1 MDDKTEPISCA
12 RHDSFEEEAEE
23 EKDML
28 IRQARVLYPEVE
40 PWVIEMA
47 VSAYVKQKQQNPDIN
62 FRSLNINEE
71 CNNDDVCLS
80 LIGATDPLG
89 EVLSCGS

>member
-1 MDDKTEPISCA
+1 MEGKTEPII
-12 RHDSFEEEAEE
+12 HDNFEEEEAEE

-28 IRQARVLYPEVE
+28 LRQARVLYPEIE
-40 PWVIEMA
+40 EWVLHMA
-47 VSAYVKQKQQNPDIN
+47 VEAYIKQKKQNPDIN

-80 LIGATDPLG
+80 
-89 EVLSCGS
+89 CGS

>member
-1 MDDKTEPISCA
+1 MDDKVEPIL
-12 RHDSFEEEAEE
+12 HDSFEEEEAEA

-28 IRQARVLYPEVE
+28 LRQSRVLYPEVE
-40 PWVIEMA
+40 KWILTMA
-47 VSAYVKQKQQNPDIN
+47 VSAYLKQKQQNPDID

-80 LIGATDPLG
+80 
-89 EVLSCGS
+89 CGS

>member
-1 MDDKTEPISCA
+1 MEANTEPIL
-12 RHDSFEEEAEE
+12 HDSFEEDE

-28 IRQARVLYPEVE
+28 LRQSRVLYPEVE
-40 PWVIEMA
+40 DWILTMA
-47 VSAYVKQKQQNPDIN
+47 VSAYLKQKQQNPDID

-80 LIGATDPLG
+80 
-89 EVLSCGS
+89 CGS

>member
-1 MDDKTEPISCA
+1 MEGKTEPIL
-12 RHDSFEEEAEE
+12 HDNFEEEEAEE

-28 IRQARVLYPEVE
+28 LRQARVLYPEIEEWVLHMTVE
-40 PWVIEMA
+40 
-47 VSAYVKQKQQNPDIN
+47 AYIKQKKQNPDIN

-80 LIGATDPLG
+80 
-89 EVLSCGS
+89 CGS

>member
-1 MDDKTEPISCA
+1 MEDKTEPIL
-12 RHDSFEEEAEE
+12 HDTFEEEEAEE

-28 IRQARVLYPEVE
+28 LCQSRVLYPEVE
-40 PWVIEMA
+40 EWILIMA
-47 VSAYVKQKQQNPDIN
+47 VSAYLKQKQLNPDIN

-80 LIGATDPLG
+80 
-89 EVLSCGS
+89 CGS

>member
-1 MDDKTEPISCA
+1 MEATTEPISCA
-12 RHDSFEEEAEE
+12 RHDSFEEEEAEA

-28 IRQARVLYPEVE
+28 LRQSRVLYPEVE
-40 PWVIEMA
+40 EWILTMA
-47 VSAYVKQKQQNPDIN
+47 VSAYLKQKQQNPDID

-80 LIGATDPLG
+80 
-89 EVLSCGS
+89 CGS

>member
-1 MDDKTEPISCA
+1 MDTKAEPIL
-12 RHDSFEEEAEE
+12 HDSFEEDEAEE

-28 IRQARVLYPEVE
+28 LRQSRVLYPEVE
-40 PWVIEMA
+40 EWILTMT
-47 VSAYVKQKQQNPDIN
+47 VSAYLKQKQLNPDIN

-80 LIGATDPLG
+80 
-89 EVLSCGS
+89 CGS

>member
-1 MDDKTEPISCA
+1 MDTKTEPIS
-12 RHDSFEEEAEE
+12 HDSFEEDEVEE

-28 IRQARVLYPEVE
+28 LCQSRVLYPEVE
-40 PWVIEMA
+40 EWILAMA
-47 VSAYVKQKQQNPDIN
+47 VSAYLKQKQLNPDIN

-80 LIGATDPLG
+80 
-89 EVLSCGS
+89 CGS

>member
-1 MDDKTEPISCA
+1 MDDKAEPIL
-12 RHDSFEEEAEE
+12 HDTFEEDEAEA

-28 IRQARVLYPEVE
+28 LRQSRVLYPEVE
-40 PWVIEMA
+40 EWILTMA
-47 VSAYVKQKQQNPDIN
+47 VSANHKQTQLNPDIN

-80 LIGATDPLG
+80 
-89 EVLSCGS
+89 CGS

>member
-1 MDDKTEPISCA
+1 MTEPIL
-12 RHDSFEEEAEE
+12 HDSFEEDETEA

-28 IRQARVLYPEVE
+28 LRQSRVLYPEVE
-40 PWVIEMA
+40 EWILTMA
-47 VSAYVKQKQQNPDIN
+47 VSAYLKQKQQNPDID

-80 LIGATDPLG
+80 CD
-89 EVLSCGS
+89 S

>member
-1 MDDKTEPISCA
+1 MDDKAEPISCE
-12 RHDSFEEEAEE
+12 RQDTFEEDEAEE

-28 IRQARVLYPEVE
+28 IRQARVLYPEIE
-40 PWVIEMA
+40 QWVIEMA
-47 VSAYVKQKQQNPDIN
+47 VSAYLKQKKQNPDIN

-80 LIGATDPLG
+80 
-89 EVLSCGS
+89 CGS

>member
-1 MDDKTEPISCA
+1 MDDKAEPIL
-12 RHDSFEEEAEE
+12 HDTFEEDEAEE

-28 IRQARVLYPEVE
+28 IRQARVLYPEIE
-40 PWVIEMA
+40 QWVIEMA
-47 VSAYVKQKQQNPDIN
+47 VSAYLKQKKQNPDIN

-80 LIGATDPLG
+80 
-89 EVLSCGS
+89 CGS